1 MALAKK
7 TRHKKH
13 EEHIDESWL
22 VPYADVLTLLL
33 AVFIILFASST
44 VDQEKLEKLSQVF
57 ASIFESG
64 SGVMD
69 YATPIPQTDGQTD
82 EEIKDQNTYA
92 QDQKQLEQT
101 QARVEEVI
109 AQQELEN
116 QLETQMTSEGLLITI
131 RDSVLF
137 APGSAVVNPEYRSI
151 ATELSEILAF
161 DPSRNVVITG
171 HTDNV
176 PINSNEFASN
186 WHLSVIRAVN
196 FLTVIMDSNPTLES
210 KYFSVKGFGE
220 YSPIATND
228 TPEGRSKNRRVEI
241 LVQPRIAEDG
251 SKLPVGTENP
261 VTTQVEQPPAT
272 TEPVTE

>member
-44 VDQEKLEKLSQVF
+44 VDQSKLNKLSQVF
-57 ASIFESG
+57 SAIFESG
-64 SGVMD
+64 SGIMD
-69 YATPIPQTDGQTD
+69 YAAPVETTDVQSDGFGRSD
-82 EEIKDQNTYA
+82 YERDQEQLVEA
-92 QDQKQLEQT
+92 QG
-101 QARVEEVI
+101 RVEELI
-109 AQQELEN
+109 ALNELES

-137 APGSAVVNPEYRSI
+137 APGSADIDVEY
-151 ATELSEILAF
+151 ATVAKELSEILAF
-161 DPSRNVVITG
+161 NPARNVVITG

-176 PINSNEFASN
+176 PMNTAEFSSN
-186 WHLSVIRAVN
+186 WDLSVMRAVN
-196 FLTVIMDSNPTLES
+196 FLKVIIDSNPTLDS

-220 YSPIATND
+220 FNPIATND
-228 TPEGRSKNRRVEI
+228 TAEGRAKSRRVEV
-241 LVQPRIAEDG
+241 LVQPRVAEDG
-251 SKLPVGTENP
+251 TDLPVGYDN
-261 VTTQVEQPPAT
+261 PAT
-272 TEPVTE
+272 TETETSSNN